1 MGTFFPGILHIAYH
15 WGRMKLLSKEAEEKE
30 IDLKDIRG
38 ITENLDQ
45 KIKKLSQ
52 IKTQCANLEKASEK
66 IKELTGDLETGI
78 REELE
83 KLRRAIER

>member
-1 MGTFFPGILHIAYH
+1 
-15 WGRMKLLSKEAEEKE
+15 MKLLSKEAEEKE

-45 KIKKLSQ
+45 QIKKLSQ